1 MYKLFY
7 SVGGMKIFFLDQSNL
22 FTKVILKSKARV
34 EISVR
39 VFKCVVLCGYYMTA
53 NECRC
58 IVKSDSVCLLCTPV
72 VHIINFMVET
82 SVHSSYSQ
90 HCYTQR

>member
-1 MYKLFY
+1 
-7 SVGGMKIFFLDQSNL
+7 
-22 FTKVILKSKARV
+22 
-34 EISVR
+34 
-39 VFKCVVLCGYYMTA
+39 VLCGYYMTA